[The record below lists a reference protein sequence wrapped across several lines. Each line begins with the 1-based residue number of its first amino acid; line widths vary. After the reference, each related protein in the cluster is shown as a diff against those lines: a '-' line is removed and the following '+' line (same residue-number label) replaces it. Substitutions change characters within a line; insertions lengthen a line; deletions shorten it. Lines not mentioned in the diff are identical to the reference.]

1 LQLLLKQLQR
11 RQPVPAGHVPDLI
24 AAMALKSGVRAK
36 SGFAIAVKATAFTT
50 NRSGGTDT
58 KQMNLQPHL

>member
-1 LQLLLKQLQR
+1 LPLKQLHSR
-11 RQPVPAGHVPDLI
+11 SSAPAGCAPDLI
-24 AAMALKSGVRAK
+24 AALALKSGVRAK

>member
-1 LQLLLKQLQR
+1 
-11 RQPVPAGHVPDLI
+11 
-24 AAMALKSGVRAK
+24 MALKSGVRPI